1 MNYDYN
7 QLFAKEYSGYSRI
20 RHGAEE
26 AFRALEGCR
35 LTAWRSDASLGI
47 HALEFGTKSLLIWYK
62 DSDHC
67 KIRIGPAASS
77 GEPSGLSSFDG
88 LTDCTGMEL
97 HDFYVLMGEEPM
109 LCLSF
114 SDAFFHPE
122 NRMLRQYIIS
132 SEAGGYGVQST
143 AVPDESP
150 FRRISTE
157 RVPTT
162 RHFRKVIRNEETG
175 EQFVSL
181 SDEDGGTLIPPIY
194 NDIELFSTEKEIYRT
209 SIRKVIPGGTDYD
222 LFGLCDETG
231 KEIIPCIYPDLYYM
245 ANGFVLVMGYRHK
258 WWVLNEKNE
267 ALFGPHNQGVDI
279 YSRNREYLYY
289 IEYNKDAQCEA
300 LGIYSVE
307 LRTELT
313 DADYI
318 RIQYLGDDTFRAQ
331 KIFGPGD
338 VRTVLMDPYGKTIP
352 ESL

>member
-20 RHGAEE
+20 RHGVEE
-26 AFRALEGCR
+26 TFRALEGCR

-47 HALEFGTKSLLIWYK
+47 HVLEFGTKSLLIWYK

-132 SEAGGYGVQST
+132 SEEGGYGIQST

-162 RHFRKVIRNEETG
+162 RHFHKVIRNEETG

-209 SIRKVIPGGTDYD
+209 SIRKVIPG
-222 LFGLCDETG
+222 
-231 KEIIPCIYPDLYYM
+231 
-245 ANGFVLVMGYRHK
+245 
-258 WWVLNEKNE
+258 
-267 ALFGPHNQGVDI
+267 
-279 YSRNREYLYY
+279 
-289 IEYNKDAQCEA
+289 
-300 LGIYSVE
+300 
-307 LRTELT
+307 
-313 DADYI
+313 
-318 RIQYLGDDTFRAQ
+318 
-331 KIFGPGD
+331 
-338 VRTVLMDPYGKTIP
+338 
-352 ESL
+352 

>member
-35 LTAWRSDASLGI
+35 LTAWRSDAFLGI

-97 HDFYVLMGEEPM
+97 HDFYVLMGEEPL

-114 SDAFFHPE
+114 SDVFFHPE

-132 SEAGGYGVQST
+132 SEAGGYGIQST

-162 RHFRKVIRNEETG
+162 RPSAR
-175 EQFVSL
+175 
-181 SDEDGGTLIPPIY
+181 
-194 NDIELFSTEKEIYRT
+194 
-209 SIRKVIPGGTDYD
+209 
-222 LFGLCDETG
+222 
-231 KEIIPCIYPDLYYM
+231 
-245 ANGFVLVMGYRHK
+245 
-258 WWVLNEKNE
+258 
-267 ALFGPHNQGVDI
+267 
-279 YSRNREYLYY
+279 
-289 IEYNKDAQCEA
+289 
-300 LGIYSVE
+300 
-307 LRTELT
+307 
-313 DADYI
+313 
-318 RIQYLGDDTFRAQ
+318 
-331 KIFGPGD
+331 
-338 VRTVLMDPYGKTIP
+338 
-352 ESL
+352 